1 MTRVRSFGCFFA
13 FLLLAAAPLGL
24 APERPVTDTYDG
36 TTVVDP
42 YRYMEHA
49 DDPAFVAWRTT
60 QLAATK
66 TRLATLPD
74 LARFDAYAKAHP
86 AIHRPSSIA
95 LERDALFYERDG
107 TDGRPEIVE
116 RRLDTNVEHVVTS
129 ASRFDQPGARASI
142 GAFGPSPDSALVA
155 IHVYVG
161 DALDSELHIVS
172 TATGN
177 DAEPPLHHTIFD
189 QIDFMPDGRSIIYT
203 AAEGERTLKVI
214 PDVTYERLHRFGTSQ
229 ESDAII
235 FGGTTSP
242 RVVIPKG
249 AFAFVGIYEGS
260 AHAVAEVRD
269 VAAGGSRFYTAP
281 VATLGKP
288 DTPWRELGGPDSGY
302 TDSGIHGDTI
312 DLVTKRDAPNYRVV
326 RGSLNGPFVPHDI
339 LPASDRTIVSGT
351 LDGIPKAGIF
361 TLNPAS
367 DAEYV
372 QLLEGGV
379 SRIVRIPYD
388 SHATVHP
395 VSLSLAGTILE
406 VATNIHLPIAYLNV
420 TSWTQP
426 GDIYRYDPALGTPTR
441 TNIVGSDPGA
451 TPREARELTAIAPD
465 GTAVPVSVVANAG
478 TSLDGSHPLLLQV
491 VGAYGFSTTPTY
503 DGVPA
508 AWLALGG
515 VYAVAHVRG
524 GGELGESWHA
534 AGVGAHKS
542 NSWNDLIAAAQ
553 LLVSSGY
560 TSPRKIGLYGTIQ
573 SYLGGIGPSI
583 AIGRAIEER
592 PELFSGAALD
602 APAFDMLRSET
613 TPLGKQSFSE
623 FGSTATKDG
632 FDALYAMSPYEHIGT
647 YKTYPRVLAR
657 SLQGLG
663 IGDDWEAAKFVAR
676 WQAAAGSTD
685 AASFDSIGASPDDRR
700 GVAIIRRQA
709 YAFLLWADANEAQ
722 P

>member
-1 MTRVRSFGCFFA
+1 
-13 FLLLAAAPLGL
+13 
-24 APERPVTDTYDG
+24 
-36 TTVVDP
+36 
-42 YRYMEHA
+42 
-49 DDPAFVAWRTT
+49 
-60 QLAATK
+60 
-66 TRLATLPD
+66 
-74 LARFDAYAKAHP
+74 
-86 AIHRPSSIA
+86 
-95 LERDALFYERDG
+95 
-107 TDGRPEIVE
+107 
-116 RRLDTNVEHVVTS
+116 
-129 ASRFDQPGARASI
+129 
-142 GAFGPSPDSALVA
+142 
-155 IHVYVG
+155 VYVG

-302 TDSGIHGDTI
+302 TDSGVHGDTI

-406 VATNIHLPIAYLNV
+406 VATNIHLPIAYLDV